1 MPEAWQRVKARSH
14 HDAAGLGRVEEMA
27 RHRPALTDPMPRR
40 GALTPQPIPRNLL
53 LPRPLWLAYDADQS
67 LPFEDEG
74 APKVQRTP
82 MQRVG
87 PIAHVPA
94 LLSEFGGSLDEALA
108 ETGLA
113 PQDLVPEAR
122 LPMTSLVRLLER
134 AARLTGR
141 ADFGLRLGERADHLS
156 LGLIGEMMARAPTL
170 GDALRDYVGLQIGY
184 SRSATVYLQ
193 RHGDHVAI
201 GYGIYD
207 GPSPGGRQ
215 VYDLVTAVGCNMVR
229 TLTAGK
235 ARPVRVLQCCRPPRE
250 GAAHVA
256 VLRVPVQ
263 FDQEQTCIVLP
274 AADLAL
280 PLPTANAAER
290 TRLRDL
296 ARAAARG
303 DLDDLSARVRHA
315 LRPRLMTGEAG
326 RDQVAR
332 ELAVSTRT
340 LARQLAARGTTFEDI
355 KDQVRGTVA
364 RELLALTELP
374 IGRVAEALDY
384 TTHSAFDH
392 AFQRW
397 TGTTPSRWRATQSE
411 A

>member
-1 MPEAWQRVKARSH
+1 M
-14 HDAAGLGRVEEMA
+14 L
-27 RHRPALTDPMPRR
+27 
-40 GALTPQPIPRNLL
+40 
-53 LPRPLWLAYDADQS
+53 
-67 LPFEDEG
+67 
-74 APKVQRTP
+74 RTP
-82 MQRVG
+82 LQRVG
-87 PIAHVPA
+87 PLA
-94 LLSEFGGSLDEALA
+94 LLPAVLSEWGVPLDAVFTDA
-108 ETGLA
+108 GIA
-113 PQDLVPEAR
+113 PQDLVPDAR
-122 LPMTSLVRLLER
+122 LPMPALVGLLER
-134 AARLTGR
+134 AARLSGR
-141 ADFGLRLGERADHLS
+141 GDLGLRLGERADHRM
-156 LGLIGEMMARAPTL
+156 LGLVGEMMTRAPTL

-193 RHGDHVAI
+193 RLGDHVAI

-215 VYDLVTAVGCNMVR
+215 IYDLVTAVGCNMIR
-229 TLTAGK
+229 ALTAGK
-235 ARPVRVLQCCRPPRE
+235 AQPVRVLQCCRPPRD
-250 GAAHVA
+250 GSAHSA
-256 VLRVPVQ
+256 VLRVGVQ
-263 FDQEQTCIVLP
+263 FDQEQTCVILA

-280 PLPTANAAER
+280 PLPTAHAAER

-374 IGRVAEALDY
+374 VGRVAEALDY

-397 TGTTPSRWRATQSE
+397 TGTTPTRWRATQSE